1 MAGLVCTRPSL
12 PRHYRRGV
20 AGLIAVLAIL
30 ACGDVFTCA
39 PALAQQAF
47 SFPPTA
53 PARPKSGIAIAREK
67 AGNQQQMLV
76 KANEIDYDYTNHRVS
91 AVGNVQIYYRNSTI
105 EADRVIYDQTTK
117 RLHAEGNVR
126 LTEVDGKVTY
136 GTIMDLSDDYR
147 DGFVDSLRLD
157 TPDQTR
163 MAAARAERTNGNTT
177 IFHSGVYTACAPC
190 KDDPKKPPLWQ
201 VKAARIIHDQ
211 TEKMIYFEQ
220 ARLEFFGVPLLWMPY
235 FSAPDPTVKRKTG
248 FLMPW
253 INSSSVY
260 GQAVEIPYYWAL
272 APDYDATFSPMI
284 TTKQG
289 ALLQGE
295 FRQRLLNG
303 AYSVRAA
310 GIYQQD
316 RAYFANPTPGVTA
329 PGDRNFRGS
338 VESDGQFALNDK
350 WVWGWDGVVLTDKT
364 FLTDYN
370 PRLSNYHYV
379 DTLGG
384 AASSGLS
391 QIYLSG
397 KGNRSYFDIRSMY
410 YYGFST
416 ADVQKQIPVIHPVLD
431 YDYTFDHPIMG
442 GELGYNLNFT
452 SLTRDQANFD
462 AINQAALNG
471 GTCSQTADPNIIKS
485 SDCLLRGMPGTYSRF
500 SAQAHWRR
508 TFTDSLGQQF
518 TPFASLRADAGS
530 MQIANDPGVS
540 NYLPTGDTNLVRAMP
555 TVGVEYRYPFISV
568 QSWGTQTVEPIAQV
582 IARPNETQ
590 AGKWPNEDAQSLIFD
605 DSNLFKV
612 DKFSG
617 WDRVEGGGRAN
628 YGLTYTAQFNRGGA
642 LNVLFGQSYSL
653 WGNSFAQAGIA
664 NAGLDSGLDTTRS
677 DYVARAS
684 YQPNSTF
691 KFISRFRFDNDTF
704 AVRRTELEA
713 SANFDRWSTSLLYG
727 NYAAQPDI
735 GFLDR
740 RQGLLGSGSVK
751 IDANWVLRGSA
762 LYDLNAKEFASNS
775 LGVAYV
781 NDCLILGLN
790 YITNY
795 SYGTGAPLLNHTVML
810 QLSLRTLG
818 DTSVSQAVGSNANSH

>member
-12 PRHYRRGV
+12 PRPYRRGV

-39 PALAQQAF
+39 PALAQQVF

-303 AYSVRAA
+303 AYSFRAA

-370 PRLSNYHYV
+370 PRLSTYHYV

-384 AASSGLS
+384 AANSGLS

-471 GTCSQTADPNIIKS
+471 GTCSQTRRSQRS
-485 SDCLLRGMPGTYSRF
+485 SSPATACCAACPAPTAASRR
-500 SAQAHWRR
+500 RR
-508 TFTDSLGQQF
+508 TGAAPSPIRSANSSRRSRRCAP
-518 TPFASLRADAGS
+518 TPAPCRSPTIPAYPTICPPATPIWCAPCRPSAWN
-530 MQIANDPGVS
+530 IA
-540 NYLPTGDTNLVRAMP
+540 
-555 TVGVEYRYPFISV
+555 
-568 QSWGTQTVEPIAQV
+568 
-582 IARPNETQ
+582 
-590 AGKWPNEDAQSLIFD
+590 
-605 DSNLFKV
+605 
-612 DKFSG
+612 
-617 WDRVEGGGRAN
+617 
-628 YGLTYTAQFNRGGA
+628 
-642 LNVLFGQSYSL
+642 
-653 WGNSFAQAGIA
+653 
-664 NAGLDSGLDTTRS
+664 TRS
-677 DYVARAS
+677 S
-684 YQPNSTF
+684 
-691 KFISRFRFDNDTF
+691 
-704 AVRRTELEA
+704 
-713 SANFDRWSTSLLYG
+713 
-727 NYAAQPDI
+727 
-735 GFLDR
+735 
-740 RQGLLGSGSVK
+740 
-751 IDANWVLRGSA
+751 
-762 LYDLNAKEFASNS
+762 ASNP
-775 LGVAYV
+775 
-781 NDCLILGLN
+781 
-790 YITNY
+790 
-795 SYGTGAPLLNHTVML
+795 GARRP
-810 QLSLRTLG
+810 SSR
-818 DTSVSQAVGSNANSH
+818 SPR